1 MSMPTRNVFI
11 FLGIAFGYILSSFPV
26 YAWAGETL
34 VPEIQ
39 IFPSIGSSRRLVI
52 RGRVFADVSQQD
64 RRQTP
69 LSQNFGR
76 LFGNREWKYAP
87 LLVTI
92 RGITLHAKADEEG
105 FFAVEWKVKK
115 PLSPQYHSVLVE
127 VPGKASAEGSVL
139 VVAPNQTILV
149 SDFDDTVVITH
160 VTSLRK
166 MLSTAFLSTE
176 KTHQAVPGMAQ
187 LLRCFQTGSMQR
199 AVIFYL
205 SGSPRQFFGRIDS
218 FFRHNEFP
226 IDGIM
231 LRPIES
237 MVHNTGRFK
246 KKQLSALLKDFPDN
260 KFVFIGDSGEQDP
273 EVYAQASSM
282 APGRVI
288 RTYIRLVT
296 PEPKDSARWNSQF
309 VFQSVLEVANDAVAQ
324 GLISQ
329 QCLEE
334 LSLSR

>member
-1 MSMPTRNVFI
+1 M
-11 FLGIAFGYILSSFPV
+11 
-26 YAWAGETL
+26 

-39 IFPSIGSSRRLVI
+39 IFPSIGNSRHLVI

-64 RRQTP
+64 RRQSP
-69 LSQNFGR
+69 LFQNIGW
-76 LFGNREWKYAP
+76 LFSNREWKNAP

-92 RGITLHAKADEEG
+92 GGITRQAKADEEG
-105 FFAVEWKVKK
+105 FFAIEWKVKK
-115 PLSPQYHSVLVE
+115 PLRPQYHSVVVE
-127 VPGKASAEGSVL
+127 VPGKVSAEGSVL
-139 VVAPNQTILV
+139 VVAGNQTILV
-149 SDFDDTVVITH
+149 SDFDDTVAVTH

-166 MLSTAFLSTE
+166 MLSTAFFSTE

-187 LLRCFQTGSMQR
+187 LLRCFQRGSGKR

-205 SGSPRQFFGRIDS
+205 SGSPRQFFGRIHR
-218 FFRHNEFP
+218 FFRYNEFP
-226 IDGIM
+226 VDGIM

-246 KKQLSALLKDFPDN
+246 KKQLSALLKDFPHN
-260 KFVFIGDSGEQDP
+260 RFVFIGDSGEQDP
-273 EVYAQASSM
+273 EIYAQASSM

-296 PEPKDSARWNSQF
+296 PEPKDSVRWDSQL
-309 VFQSVLEVANDAVAQ
+309 VFQSVAEVANDAVAQ

-329 QCLEE
+329 QCWEE
-334 LSLSR
+334 LSLSHK